1 MSASDADAP
10 DARAGRAAK
19 QASSRTGSA
28 KKTTTKTSAKRAAAK
43 RTTAKKASAKKAAT
57 TAAKPSGRR
66 KKVAARTTD
75 LGMPPRADAAARTPI
90 RTVDDA
96 LARTAH
102 WYAARDWTLF
112 DFQRE
117 AWAAWH
123 AGESGLIHSPTGSG
137 KTLAAWL
144 GPVQD
149 ALARGTPTKGL
160 EVLWITPLRALAT
173 DTCRS
178 LEAAVDALADPGDP
192 VLRVDLRTGD
202 TPSHRR
208 ARQRSE
214 PPFALITTP
223 ESLSV
228 ILSSEHARVALAEVR
243 TIVVDEW
250 HELMGSKRGVML
262 QLGLARVRA
271 MRPDV
276 RIWGLSATLANL
288 DEALSVL
295 IGPGRP
301 GRLVRGVAPR
311 EVEIGAV
318 LPTPDRPNPWSG
330 HFGVRNAAPVI
341 DAFLAVRTTLVFT
354 NTRAQA
360 EIWYRAIV
368 DLRPDLEPDV
378 ALHHGSIDREVRLAI
393 EDRLRAGTIRCV
405 VCTSSLDLGVDF
417 SPVDRVMQVGS
428 PKAVARLLQ
437 RAGRSGH
444 RPGAVSRVI
453 CVPTNAFELVEITAT
468 RTALALGRIEAREPP
483 VKSLDVLCQHLVTVA
498 MGDGFVGQE
507 MLAEV
512 RLTHCFHELDD
523 AEWGWV
529 MDFVTRGGQA
539 LAGYPQYHKVVEV
552 AGVYRVM
559 NEQVRQ
565 RHRESI
571 GTIAGSTQMDVA
583 FVGGKRL
590 GQIQETFIARLRPGD
605 AFQFAGRRLELV
617 RTKDITAYVR
627 AAKTRTR
634 AVPRWTGTQLPISE
648 ELADTV
654 LETLDGWKTGTVA
667 SAELDSVSGYLRL
680 QQTRSHLPGPDDFLV
695 ERASTRE
702 GHSLY
707 CYPFAGRLVHEGL
720 SMLVAHRLS
729 ERRPATFT
737 LQVNDYGFELMS
749 PEPIE
754 ADERTLREAFRPED
768 LVDGILG
775 SMNAGELTQR
785 RFRDIARIAGLVFE
799 GGRNRRKSTR
809 QVQASS
815 GLIYQVLVD
824 YDSEN
829 LLLEQARREVLEA
842 QLEYRRL
849 DAALVRIASRRW
861 VVRDIERLS
870 PLAFPLWAESTRGQ
884 TISTESV
891 QERIDRELGAL
902 DAEAADVADDPPRA

>member
-1 MSASDADAP
+1 MTGRDAGGASP
-10 DARAGRAAK
+10 R
-19 QASSRTGSA
+19 
-28 KKTTTKTSAKRAAAK
+28 RAAAK
-43 RTTAKKASAKKAAT
+43 RVAKKATAKRTSKRTGARASRERAKAT
-57 TAAKPSGRR
+57 EDRGPVRS
-66 KKVAARTTD
+66 
-75 LGMPPRADAAARTPI
+75 
-90 RTVDDA
+90 VDDA
-96 LARTAH
+96 LERTER
-102 WYAARDWTLF
+102 WYASRGWTLF

-149 ALARGTPTKGL
+149 ALARGRPVAGL

-178 LEAAVDALADPGDP
+178 LEAAVEALAGPGDP
-192 VLRVDLRTGD
+192 ALEVDLRTGD

-208 ARQRSE
+208 ARQRRV

-228 ILSSEHARVALAEVR
+228 MLASEHARVALAEVR

-271 MRPDV
+271 MRPEV
-276 RIWGLSATLANL
+276 RIWGLSATLSNL
-288 DEALSVL
+288 GEALSVL

-311 EVEIGAV
+311 EVEIRAV
-318 LPTPDRPNPWSG
+318 LPVAGRTAFVG
-330 HFGVRNAAPVI
+330 HYGVRNAAPVV
-341 DAFLAVRTTLVFT
+341 DAFLEVGTTLVFT

-368 DLRPDLEPDV
+368 ELRPDLEPDV
-378 ALHHGSIDREVRLAI
+378 ALHHGSIDREVRLEI
-393 EDRLRAGTIRCV
+393 EDRLRRGRVRCV

-444 RPGAVSRVI
+444 RPGAISRVL
-453 CVPTNAFELVEITAT
+453 CVPTQPFELVEVHAV
-468 RTALALGRIEAREPP
+468 RKALALGRIEAREPP
-483 VKSLDVLCQHLVTVA
+483 VKALDVLCQHLVTVA
-498 MGDGFVGQE
+498 LGDGFAEDE

-512 RLTHCFHELDD
+512 RLTHAFHELTDE
-523 AEWGWV
+523 EWAWA
-529 MDFVTRGGQA
+529 MDFVCRGGRA
-539 LAGYPQYHKVVEV
+539 LGGYPQYHKVVKV
-552 AGVYRVM
+552 AGVFRVM
-559 NEQVRQ
+559 NDQVAE
-565 RHRESI
+565 RHRANI
-571 GTIAGSTQMDVA
+571 GTIAGNTQMDVA
-583 FVGGKRL
+583 FLTGKRL
-590 GQIQETFIARLRPGD
+590 GQIQETFVARLRPGD
-605 AFQFAGRRLELV
+605 AFQFAGRQLELV
-617 RTKDITAYVR
+617 RVKDVTAYVR
-627 AAKTRTR
+627 AARSKSR
-634 AVPRWTGTQLPISE
+634 AVPRWSGTQLAISE

-654 LETLDGWKTGTVA
+654 LETIDGWKRGRER
-667 SAELDSVSGYLRL
+667 SPELDSVAGYLRL
-680 QQTRSHLPGPDDFLV
+680 QQTRSHLPGPGEFLV
-695 ERASTRE
+695 ERLETRE
-702 GHSLY
+702 GHSLF

-720 SMLVAHRLS
+720 SMLVAHRLA
-729 ERRPATFT
+729 ERAPATFT
-737 LQVNDYGFELMS
+737 LQVNDYGFELLS

-754 ADERTLREAFRPED
+754 ADEATLREAFRPED
-768 LVDGILG
+768 LVEAILG

-799 GGRNRRKSTR
+799 GGPRRRKSAR

-824 YDSEN
+824 YDAEN

-849 DAALVRIASRRW
+849 EAALRRVAARAWIVRP
-861 VVRDIERLS
+861 IERLT
-870 PLAFPLWAESTRGQ
+870 PLAFPLWAESARGQ
-884 TISTESV
+884 TISSESV
-891 QERIDRELGAL
+891 QARIERELAL
-902 DAEAADVADDPPRA
+902 LDEDAAAG